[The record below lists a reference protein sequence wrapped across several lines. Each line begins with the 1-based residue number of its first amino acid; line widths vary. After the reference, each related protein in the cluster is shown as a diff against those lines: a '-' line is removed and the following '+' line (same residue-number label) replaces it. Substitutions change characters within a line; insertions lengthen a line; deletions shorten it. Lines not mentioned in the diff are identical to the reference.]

1 MNAETIVKVEGLT
14 KKYDNKA
21 VVDNLSF
28 EIKEGEILGLLGLN
42 GAGKSTTMNMLCS
55 LIKPNQ
61 GTIKMFGLDPKKTQK
76 PSKPKSVIFLRS
88 LPSMRI

>member
-14 KKYDNKA
+14 KKYDTKA

-28 EIKEGEILGLLGLN
+28 EIKEGEI
-42 GAGKSTTMNMLCS
+42 
-55 LIKPNQ
+55 
-61 GTIKMFGLDPKKTQK
+61 FGLDPKKAQK
-76 PSKPKSVIFLRS
+76 PSNAKSVIFLRS